1 VKAAPPEP
9 EIALR
14 VAKPSDALC
23 IGILATQVFLDTYA
37 MDGIRPSLAREVLH
51 HLSTGA
57 IAQSLA
63 DPATVFLLAERAGHL
78 IGFAELKIGATHAC
92 AGPEATVELG
102 RLYVQRAF
110 AGKGVGTRLLAR
122 SEELAHARGAGSL
135 WLTAWV
141 GNRHARAFYA
151 RRGYVDAGAT
161 MYEFEGEAHENRV
174 LVRKLD
180 RDRVAQS
187 ADG

>member
-1 VKAAPPEP
+1 MKTASPEP

-14 VAKPSDALC
+14 TADPSDALC
-23 IGILATQVFLDTYA
+23 IGVLATQVFLDTYA

-57 IAQSLA
+57 IARSLA
-63 DPATVFLLAERAGHL
+63 DPATVFLVAERAGHL
-78 IGFAELKIGATHAC
+78 IGFAELTIGATHEF

-110 AGKGVGTRLLAR
+110 AGKGIGTMLLAR
-122 SEELAHARGAGSL
+122 SEVLARARGAGAL

-141 GNRHARAFYA
+141 GNRRGLAFYA
-151 RRGYVDAGAT
+151 RRGYVDAGGT
-161 MYEFEGEAHENRV
+161 MYEFENEQYENRV
-174 LVRKLD
+174 FVRALA
-180 RDRVAQS
+180 RGRVTDAP
-187 ADG
+187 A

>member
-1 VKAAPPEP
+1 MAAAPDRDVSFR
-9 EIALR
+9 IAG
-14 VAKPSDALC
+14 PSDALC
-23 IGILATQVFLDTYA
+23 IGVLATQVFLDTYA

-57 IAQSLA
+57 IARSLT
-63 DPATVFLLAERAGHL
+63 DPATVFLVAERAGHL
-78 IGFAELKIGATHAC
+78 IGFAQLTIGATHER
-92 AGPEATVELG
+92 AGGQATVELG

-110 AGKGVGTRLLAR
+110 AGKGVGTMLLERSEALAR
-122 SEELAHARGAGSL
+122 ARGAGSL
-135 WLTAWV
+135 WLTASV
-141 GNRHARAFYA
+141 GNRHALAFYA

-161 MYEFEGEAHENRV
+161 MYVFEGAAYENRV
-174 LVRKLD
+174 LVRTLD